1 KFLNLYHMY
10 EEKITSVVGS
20 IKDLDKIFNTHFKL
34 EKYFTEAVKLG
45 MLVDY
50 QDEFFIGDNTVTI
63 IYTVKKPLF

>member
-1 KFLNLYHMY
+1 MY

-63 IYTVKKPLF
+63 MYTIKKPLF